1 MSVAEVWRGL
11 GLPGIVDVHTHFMP
25 QRVLDKVQAY
35 FAGAEA
41 HLGFPWPIVH
51 GNDPDDHVKRLREF
65 GVVAFTSMIY
75 PHKPGM
81 AAWLNAWARDFAAAT
96 PGCARTATFFPEES
110 AGGYVQEAL
119 DGGARV
125 FKAHL
130 QVGEYDPRD
139 PLLDEVW
146 GMIADAGTPVV
157 THCGSGPVPG
167 RFTGP
172 GPITGVLERHPRLR
186 IVVAHMGLPEY
197 GAFLDLAGRFP
208 GVGLDTTM
216 AFTGFTEQA
225 WPFPASERA
234 RLLDYEDR
242 IFFGSDFPN
251 IPYSYAE
258 AVGALVRLDLG
269 DDWLR
274 AVLYGNG
281 VQILR
286 PTAP

>member
-1 MSVAEVWRGL
+1 MSVEEVWRGL

-41 HLGFPWPIVH
+41 YLGFPWPIAH

-75 PHKPGM
+75 AHKPGM
-81 AAWLNAWARDFAAAT
+81 AAWLNAWAREFAAAT
-96 PGCARTATFFPEES
+96 PGCALTATFFPEES
-110 AGGYVQEAL
+110 AADYVREAL
-119 DGGARV
+119 ESGARV

-139 PLLDEVW
+139 PLLDDVW
-146 GMIADAGTPVV
+146 GMIADAGAPVV

-186 IVVAHMGLPEY
+186 VVVAHMGLPEY

-216 AFTGFTEQA
+216 AFTEFTEQA
-225 WPFPASERA
+225 WPFPPSDRS

-242 IFFGSDFPN
+242 ILFGSDFPN
-251 IPYSYAE
+251 IPYAYAE

-286 PTAP
+286 PMAP

>member
-1 MSVAEVWRGL
+1 MSVREIWQGL
-11 GLPGIVDVHTHFMP
+11 RLPGIVDVHTHFMP

-41 HLGFPWPIVH
+41 YLGYSWPIAH
-51 GNDPDDHVKRLREF
+51 GNDPADHVRRLREF

-81 AAWLNAWARDFAAAT
+81 AAWLNAWAREFAAAT
-96 PGCARTATFFPEES
+96 PGCALTATFFPEEP
-110 AGGYVQEAL
+110 AGDYVREAL
-119 DGGARV
+119 ESGTRV

-139 PLLDEVW
+139 ALLDEVW

-186 IVVAHMGLPEY
+186 VVVAHMGLPEY
-197 GAFLDLAGRFP
+197 GAFLDLAARFP

-216 AFTGFTEQA
+216 AFTEFTEKG
-225 WPFPASERA
+225 WPFPPAERS
-234 RLLDYEDR
+234 RLLDVTDR
-242 IFFGSDFPN
+242 IYFGSDFPN
-251 IPYSYAE
+251 IPYDYAE
-258 AVGALVRLDLG
+258 AVAALVRLDLG

-281 VQILR
+281 IQILR
-286 PTAP
+286 PMAP

>member
-1 MSVAEVWRGL
+1 MSVREIWRGL

-41 HLGFPWPIVH
+41 HLGFPWPIAH
-51 GNDPDDHVKRLREF
+51 GNDPAEHVRRLREF

-81 AAWLNAWARDFAAAT
+81 AAWLNTWAREFAAAT

-110 AGGYVQEAL
+110 AGAYVREAL
-119 DGGARV
+119 ESGARV

-130 QVGEYDPRD
+130 QVGGYDPRD
-139 PLLDEVW
+139 PLLDDVW
-146 GMIADAGTPVV
+146 GLLADAGTPVV

-172 GPITGVLERHPRLR
+172 GPITGVLERHPRLKV
-186 IVVAHMGLPEY
+186 VVAHMGLPEY

-225 WPFPASERA
+225 WPFPPAERS
-234 RLLDYEDR
+234 RLLDYQDR
-242 IFFGSDFPN
+242 VYFGSDFPN
-251 IPYSYAE
+251 IPYDYAE

-281 VQILR
+281 IQILR
-286 PTAP
+286 PMAP